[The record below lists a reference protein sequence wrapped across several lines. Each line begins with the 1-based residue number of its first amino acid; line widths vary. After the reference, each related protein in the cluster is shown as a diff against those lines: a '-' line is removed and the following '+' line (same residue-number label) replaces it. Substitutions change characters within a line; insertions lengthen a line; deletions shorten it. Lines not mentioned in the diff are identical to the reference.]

1 MRGAVPLPARA
12 ESPED
17 RLADLLAE
25 SATALSQDARSAA
38 RLAAEA
44 TALAT
49 AASDV
54 GARAR
59 ARYLEGRAAELALD
73 ETGALAAYRE
83 ALAGFQATA
92 EVTVRTRPGVVVAPS
107 VWWRKLSPDGRNA
120 NAVTGQGLTDLGR
133 GATFYDC
140 LVEVSRSGARA

>member
-12 ESPED
+12 ESPAD

-49 AASDV
+49 AASEDQD
-54 GARAR
+54 RM
-59 ARYLEGRAAELALD
+59 LD
-73 ETGALAAYRE
+73 QLGWMQTTDMA
-83 ALAGFQATA
+83 
-92 EVTVRTRPGVVVAPS
+92 VVVSQAQNE
-107 VWWRKLSPDGRNA
+107 VADFEAK
-120 NAVTGQGLTDLGR
+120 DLDITPHR
-133 GATFYDC
+133 LRMRTQQH
-140 LVEVSRSGARA
+140 

>member
-12 ESPED
+12 APPAD
-17 RLADLLAE
+17 RLAELLAE
-25 SATALSQDARSAA
+25 SATALSKDARSAA

-59 ARYLEGRAAELALD
+59 ADAGPEQIQLEGAADA
-73 ETGALAAYRE
+73 
-83 ALAGFQATA
+83 
-92 EVTVRTRPGVVVAPS
+92 
-107 VWWRKLSPDGRNA
+107 
-120 NAVTGQGLTDLGR
+120 
-133 GATFYDC
+133 
-140 LVEVSRSGARA
+140 